1 MNDPRFECGLHPRNW
16 CTNIETAKKCNA
28 FNTCLANWAKSNAK
42 YVVKPLPNE
51 NDFSNK
57 DVMDQKTCGFCI
69 FVFNKVQS
77 VIQQNS
83 TEASIRG
90 YLESACS
97 ILPSKSETESVI
109 KHNISVHN
117 YKLTI
122 FYQCLSSIERYWP
135 EIYNI
140 VRSNVDP
147 GIICRVIDACHDKHL
162 QQAPAKS
169 DSTKSE
175 EESKAEW
182 SPIKLNEIKF
192 RIVNPDQ
199 AIIKTPLQH
208 NDDLK
213 PLASTVI
220 L

>member
-1 MNDPRFECGLHPRNW
+1 MIEQCDKTGKSVENDEHQKPVGTNPIDSLNVESMNDPRFECGLHPRNW

-122 FYQCLSSIERYWP
+122 FY
-135 EIYNI
+135 
-140 VRSNVDP
+140 
-147 GIICRVIDACHDKHL
+147 
-162 QQAPAKS
+162 
-169 DSTKSE
+169 
-175 EESKAEW
+175 
-182 SPIKLNEIKF
+182 
-192 RIVNPDQ
+192 
-199 AIIKTPLQH
+199 
-208 NDDLK
+208 
-213 PLASTVI
+213 
-220 L
+220 